1 MVGMSFTLEENS
13 QERLGS
19 GDTNN
24 IDVRLEVTEFEG
36 VPNFL
41 LSIICMIDSSI
52 GFFLGNL

>member
-41 LSIICMIDSSI
+41 LSIICMIVSII
-52 GFFLGNL
+52 GFY